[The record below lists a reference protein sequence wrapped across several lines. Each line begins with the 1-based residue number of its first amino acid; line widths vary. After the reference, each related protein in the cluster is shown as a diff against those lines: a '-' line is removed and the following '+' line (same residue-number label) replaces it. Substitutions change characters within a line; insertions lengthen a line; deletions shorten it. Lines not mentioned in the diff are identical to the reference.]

1 MLRPSHQSIQKES
14 AAFSFGSISN
24 KTCCS
29 KFWFSG
35 LLGSHFIGC
44 AIDTLP
50 ESNIIEPTVFVCVC
64 VFAIRARVSC
74 SVALKLAVVAGGI
87 GGQVIAGLTSLVL
100 RLTES
105 YPSIS
110 AFSFADDGHFLII
123 VTIDF
128 RFLPVDSLSSYVR
141 I

>member
-1 MLRPSHQSIQKES
+1 M
-14 AAFSFGSISN
+14 
-24 KTCCS
+24 
-29 KFWFSG
+29 
-35 LLGSHFIGC
+35 
-44 AIDTLP
+44 
-50 ESNIIEPTVFVCVC
+50 CVC

>member
-1 MLRPSHQSIQKES
+1 MS
-14 AAFSFGSISN
+14 
-24 KTCCS
+24 
-29 KFWFSG
+29 
-35 LLGSHFIGC
+35 
-44 AIDTLP
+44 
-50 ESNIIEPTVFVCVC
+50 VCVC

-123 VTIDF
+123 VTDF
-128 RFLPVDSLSSYVR
+128 RFLPFDSLSSPTFEFKP
-141 I
+141 IIIIF

>member
-1 MLRPSHQSIQKES
+1 MACLEAI
-14 AAFSFGSISN
+14 
-24 KTCCS
+24 
-29 KFWFSG
+29 
-35 LLGSHFIGC
+35 LLVAQLIHYLNLIYRADRVC
-44 AIDTLP
+44 
-50 ESNIIEPTVFVCVC
+50 VCVC

-87 GGQVIAGLTSLVL
+87 GDQVIAGLTSLVL

-123 VTIDF
+123 VTIDS

>member
-1 MLRPSHQSIQKES
+1 MS
-14 AAFSFGSISN
+14 
-24 KTCCS
+24 
-29 KFWFSG
+29 
-35 LLGSHFIGC
+35 
-44 AIDTLP
+44 
-50 ESNIIEPTVFVCVC
+50 VCVC

-74 SVALKLAVVAGGI
+74 SVALKLAVISGGI

-123 VTIDF
+123 VTDF
-128 RFLPVDSLSSYVR
+128 WFLPVDSLSSYVR